1 MSDIITIKFETTRDN
16 LQRMYNSLRS
26 DIKYYEKGLEC
37 LYKLEN
43 AGSIEEFKEFLAQ
56 FGMDT
61 ALTMEGVKL
70 RIAETSALLTT
81 YKTFII
87 EAAKVLEATDQK
99 EITLH
104 TVSQEEFG
112 DLLEQ
117 GMED

>member
-26 DIKYYEKGLEC
+26 DITYYEEGLEY

-43 AGSIEEFKEFLAQ
+43 AASEEEFKGLLEE
-56 FGMDT
+56 FGMDIM
-61 ALTMEGVKL
+61 LTMEGVKL

-81 YKTFII
+81 YKSFILQ
-87 EAAKVLEATDQK
+87 AAKILETTDQK

-104 TVSQEEFG
+104 TVSQEEFS

>member
-26 DIKYYEKGLEC
+26 DIAYYEEGLEC

-43 AGSIEEFKEFLAQ
+43 TDSEEEFKELLEQ

-61 ALTMEGVKL
+61 MLTIEGVKL
-70 RIAETSALLTT
+70 RISETSALLTT

-87 EAAKVLEATDQK
+87 QAAKVLENTDQK

-104 TVSQEEFG
+104 TVSQEEFS
-112 DLLEQ
+112 DLLEPET
-117 GMED
+117 ED